1 MASVVELIST
11 MLKREGVRYI
21 FGIPGGG
28 GTIDLLN
35 ATEKDGIRFVLNT
48 HETASAMMGSVVGEL
63 TGTPGVVLTAISPG
77 ITNVANGVA
86 YAYLDR
92 SPLLVLSDNY
102 PWSAIQ
108 VVLRQVLNSRQL
120 FQGITKWTAS
130 ISAEWAHET
139 LQRAFR
145 TMLEDRPGPVQLD
158 LPDDVAQKQV
168 ADRSLPPVSKQ
179 VMARLYSQEL
189 AGFGR
194 VVGRIREAKAPAI
207 IVGMGIRWDKAY
219 PELKAFAERI
229 GAPVFCTPKA
239 KGALPENHP
248 YSAGVF
254 IGGKLELD
262 ILGEAD
268 LLIGVGLDPADMLAK
283 PWKYSQPMITIDRV
297 SNYNE
302 IYHAEMELVG
312 NIAEILTTLVEALP
326 ADHKWDEKVA
336 PAYRKKVYDAL
347 ALPTQGLAP
356 FKVSDITRE
365 LTSGDVI
372 LTTDVGASKLLLSQ
386 IWRPYQPNSV
396 LMSNPLGTMGLGVP
410 SAIAAKL
417 VFPDRQVV
425 SLCGDGGFI
434 MRMSELQTA
443 MQLGVAP
450 VIVVLNDQALSQIK
464 TKQLKKGLAVV
475 GTEFRSPDYVKIA
488 EAFEARATSVG
499 TETEYADALKGALT
513 SEVLTLIEARIDPS
527 RYAAQFDAI
536 REL

>member
-1 MASVVELIST
+1 MASVVELIAS
-11 MLKREGVRYI
+11 MLKREGVPYI

-28 GTIDLLN
+28 GTIDLLDV
-35 ATEKDGIRFVLNT
+35 TEKDGIRFVLNT
-48 HETASAMMGSVVGEL
+48 HETAAAMMACVVGEL
-63 TGTPGVVLTAISPG
+63 TGSPGVVVTAISPG

-86 YAYLDR
+86 FAYLER
-92 SPLLVLSDNY
+92 APLLVLSDNY
-102 PWSAIQ
+102 PWGAIQ
-108 VVLRQVLNSRQL
+108 VVLRQTLNTRQV
-120 FQGITKWTAS
+120 FQGITKWTAAL
-130 ISAEWAHET
+130 SAEWAHET

-168 ADRSLPPVSKQ
+168 ADRPLCPVSKQ
-179 VMARLYSQEL
+179 VMAHLYSQTP
-189 AGFGR
+189 AGIGR

-207 IVGMGIRWDKAY
+207 IVGMGIRWDRSY
-219 PELKAFAERI
+219 PELKALVERI

-262 ILGEAD
+262 ILGKAD

-283 PWKYSQPMITIDRV
+283 PWKYGQPMITIDRV
-297 SNYNE
+297 TNYNE

-312 NIAEILTTLVEALP
+312 HIPEILSMLSEALP
-326 ADHKWDEKVA
+326 VDHKWDETVA
-336 PAYRKKVYDAL
+336 PAYRKKVHDAL

-356 FKVSDITRE
+356 FRLSDITRE
-365 LTSGDVI
+365 LTSEDVI

-396 LMSNPLGTMGLGVP
+396 LMSNPLGTMGFGVP

-417 VFPDRQVV
+417 VFPNRQVV
-425 SLCGDGGFI
+425 SLCGDGGFS
-434 MRMSELQTA
+434 MRMAELQTA

-450 VIVVLNDQALSQIK
+450 VIVVLSDQALSQIK
-464 TKQLKKGLAVV
+464 TKQIKKGLGVV
-475 GTEFRSPDYVKIA
+475 GTEFRTPDYVKIA
-488 EAFEARATSVG
+488 EAFGGQATSVG
-499 TETEYADALKGALT
+499 TEAEYADALKEALT
-513 SEVLTLIEARIDPS
+513 SNVLTLIEARIDPS